1 MATDRPLDGHR
12 GNSLITFY
20 VVAILLLLLL
30 SGIFSGS
37 ETAVT
42 ATGRAK
48 ATGLAQAGN
57 RRAATLVALLDD
69 RERLISTLLLGNNIV
84 NILAASLATDVL
96 LRLFGDAGVVYAT
109 AIMTVLIVIFS
120 EVVPKTVAIRQHD
133 AISLRIAAP
142 LRALVILFR
151 PLTTAIGWVVRLV
164 LRSLRIP
171 TNEDDVISASQQ
183 LRGIIDALGAGG
195 ELAKHAHDML
205 DGVLD
210 LEHVGVDE
218 VMTHRRRVLA
228 LDAGMLVRDA
238 VFRLKEE
245 PFSRYPVYRGSND
258 QIVGILHLRDLLA
271 ALVSEPG
278 PLTDQAPADQAM
290 AEPTIGDVM
299 REPWFVPETTP
310 LRKQLE
316 QFRQKKTHMALVVDE
331 YGDLQG
337 LVTLQDILEA
347 IVGEVSE
354 ADDRELDDVERQP
367 GGSLLAGGQTQIRR
381 LNRMMDWDL
390 PEDDAVTLA
399 GLVID
404 LAERIPNEGETVTL
418 GRYRVTVKK
427 RDRHRLSLLE
437 IARLEPMPED

>member
-1 MATDRPLDGHR
+1 MDRPLDGHR

-133 AISLRIAAP
+133 TIALRIAGP
-142 LRALVILFR
+142 LRVLVFVFR

-171 TNEDDVISASQQ
+171 TDAGDVISASQQ

-218 VMTHRRRVLA
+218 VMTHRRRVFA
-228 LDAGMLVRDA
+228 LDADMAVREA
-238 VFRLKEE
+238 VARLKDE
-245 PFSRYPVYRGSND
+245 PFSRYPVYRGSID
-258 QIVGILHLRDLLA
+258 QVVGILHLRDLLA
-271 ALVSEPG
+271 ALVPEVEPG
-278 PLTDQAPADQAM
+278 SDQAS

-347 IVGEVSE
+347 IVGEVAE
-354 ADDRELDDVERQP
+354 AEDRELDDVERQP
-367 GGSLLAGGQTQIRR
+367 NGSLLAGGQTQIRR
-381 LNRMMDWDL
+381 LNRLMDWDL

-418 GRYRVTVKK
+418 GHYRVTVKK
-427 RDRHRLSLLE
+427 RERHRLSLLE
-437 IARLEPMPED
+437 IARLEPTPDG

>member
-1 MATDRPLDGHR
+1 M
-12 GNSLITFY
+12 ITFY

-48 ATGLAQAGN
+48 ATGLAQSGN
-57 RRAATLVALLDD
+57 RRAATLVTLLDD

-84 NILAASLATDVL
+84 NILAAALATDVL

-120 EVVPKTVAIRQHD
+120 EVVPKTIAIRQHD
-133 AISLRIAAP
+133 AIALRIAAP

-171 TNEDDVISASQQ
+171 TNAEDVISASQQ

-238 VFRLKEE
+238 VVRLKDE
-245 PFSRYPVYRGSND
+245 PFSRYPVYRGSID

-271 ALVSEPG
+271 ALVSETG
-278 PLTDQAPADQAM
+278 PLTDQTPADPAT

-347 IVGEVSE
+347 IVGEVAE

-404 LAERIPNEGETVTL
+404 LAERIPNEGETVSL
-418 GRYRVTVKK
+418 GLYRVTVKK

-437 IARLEPMPED
+437 IARLEPISED

>member
-1 MATDRPLDGHR
+1 
-12 GNSLITFY
+12 LITFY
-20 VVAILLLLLL
+20 VVAILLLLVL
-30 SGIFSGS
+30 SGVFSGS
-37 ETAVT
+37 ETAIT
-42 ATGRAK
+42 ATGKAK
-48 ATGLAQAGN
+48 ATALAQAGN
-57 RRAATLVALLDD
+57 RRAGTLVALLSD

-120 EVVPKTVAIRQHD
+120 EVVPKTVAIRHHD
-133 AISLRIAAP
+133 AVALAIAPP
-142 LRALVILFR
+142 LRALVIVFR
-151 PLTTAIGWVVRLV
+151 PLTTGIGWVVRLV
-164 LRSLRIP
+164 LRGLKIP
-171 TNEDDVISASQQ
+171 TNADDVISASQQ

-210 LEHVGVDE
+210 LEHVSVDE
-218 VMTHRRRVLA
+218 VMTHRRRVVA
-228 LDAGMLVRDA
+228 LDAEMPIGDTVA
-238 VFRLKEE
+238 RLKDE
-245 PFSRYPVYRGSND
+245 PYSRYPVYRGSSD

-271 ALVSEPG
+271 AMAGQEQGRPALVGE
-278 PLTDQAPADQAM
+278 A
-290 AEPTIGDVM
+290 M

-316 QFRQKKTHMALVVDE
+316 QFRHKKAHMALVVDE

-354 ADDRELDDVERQP
+354 AEDRELDDVEQQP
-367 GGSLLAGGQTQIRR
+367 DGSLLASGQTQIRR
-381 LNRMMDWDL
+381 LNRLMDWDL
-390 PEDDAVTLA
+390 PEDEAVTLA

-404 LAERIPNEGETVTL
+404 LAERIPNEGETIAF
-418 GRYRVTVKK
+418 GRYRLTVRK
-427 RDRHRLSLLE
+427 RERHRLSLVEVSRVPL
-437 IARLEPMPED
+437 PEDD

>member
-1 MATDRPLDGHR
+1 MDRPLDGHR

-30 SGIFSGS
+30 SGVFSGS

-57 RRAATLVALLDD
+57 RRAATLVTLLDD

-84 NILAASLATDVL
+84 NILAAALATDVL

-133 AISLRIAAP
+133 AIALRIAAP
-142 LRALVILFR
+142 LRALVFLFR

-238 VFRLKEE
+238 VVRLKEE
-245 PFSRYPVYRGSND
+245 PFSRYPVYRGSID

-278 PLTDQAPADQAM
+278 PLTDQTPTDPAT

-347 IVGEVSE
+347 IVGEVAE

-418 GRYRVTVKK
+418 GRYRVMVKK
-427 RDRHRLSLLE
+427 RERHRLSLLE
-437 IARLEPMPED
+437 IARLEPIPED

>member
-1 MATDRPLDGHR
+1 M
-12 GNSLITFY
+12 ITFY

-30 SGIFSGS
+30 SGVFSGS

-48 ATGLAQAGN
+48 AQALAQAGN
-57 RRAATLVALLDD
+57 RRAGTLVALLND

-84 NILAASLATDVL
+84 NILAAALATDVL

-109 AIMTVLIVIFS
+109 VVMTVLIVIFS
-120 EVVPKTVAIRQHD
+120 EVVPKTLAIRHHD
-133 AISLRIAAP
+133 TVALRIAAP
-142 LRALVILFR
+142 LRALVFLFR

-164 LRSLRIP
+164 LRGLRIP
-171 TNEDDVISASQQ
+171 TNADDVISASQQ

-210 LEHVGVDE
+210 LEHVGVE
-218 VMTHRRRVLA
+218 AVMTHRGRLVA
-228 LDAGMLVRDA
+228 LDAAMPVADA
-238 VFRLKEE
+238 VAKLKDET
-245 PFSRYPVYRGSND
+245 FSRYPVYRGSSD

-271 ALVSEPG
+271 ALVDAG
-278 PLTDQAPADQAM
+278 GAGRK
-290 AEPTIGDVM
+290 IGDVM

-337 LVTLQDILEA
+337 VVTLQDVLEA
-347 IVGEVSE
+347 IVGEVAE
-354 ADDRELDDVERQP
+354 AEDRELDDVEEQP
-367 GGSLLAGGQTQIRR
+367 DGSLIASGQTQIRR
-381 LNRMMDWDL
+381 LNRLMDWAL
-390 PEDDAVTLA
+390 PEDEAVTLA

-404 LAERIPNEGETVTL
+404 LAERIPNEGETVQL
-418 GRYRVTVKK
+418 GDYRVTVKK
-427 RDRHRLSLLE
+427 RERHRLTLLQISRQVRADAE
-437 IARLEPMPED
+437 

>member
-1 MATDRPLDGHR
+1 
-12 GNSLITFY
+12 LITFY
-20 VVAILLLLLL
+20 VAAILLLLVL
-30 SGIFSGS
+30 SAAFSGS

-48 ATGLAQAGN
+48 ATALAQAGN
-57 RRAATLVALLDD
+57 RRAGTLLTLLND

-96 LRLFGDAGVVYAT
+96 LRVFGDAGVVYAT

-120 EVVPKTVAIRQHD
+120 EVVPKTIAIRQHD
-133 AISLRIAAP
+133 AIALAIAPP

-151 PLTTAIGWVVRLV
+151 PFTTGIGWIVRLV
-164 LRSLRIP
+164 LRALRVP
-171 TNEDDVISASQQ
+171 TSAEDVISASQQ

-195 ELAKHAHDML
+195 ELAKHARDML

-218 VMTHRRRVLA
+218 VMTHRRRVVA
-228 LDAGMLVRDA
+228 LDADMPIVEA
-238 VFRLKEE
+238 VAKLKDE
-245 PFSRYPVYRGSND
+245 PYSRYPVYRGSSD

-271 ALVSEPG
+271 ALASQEPNR
-278 PLTDQAPADQAM
+278 QALVGEA
-290 AEPTIGDVM
+290 M

-316 QFRQKKTHMALVVDE
+316 QFRHKKTHMALVVDE

-354 ADDRELDDVERQP
+354 AEDRELDDVEKLP
-367 GGSLLAGGQTQIRR
+367 DGSLMASGQTQIRR
-381 LNRMMDWDL
+381 LNRLMDWDL
-390 PEDDAVTLA
+390 PEDEAVTVA

-404 LAERIPNEGETVTL
+404 LAERIPNEGETIAF
-418 GRYRVTVKK
+418 GRYRLTVRK
-427 RDRHRLSLLE
+427 RERHRLSLVE
-437 IARLEPMPED
+437 ISRVPLPEDD

>member
-1 MATDRPLDGHR
+1 M
-12 GNSLITFY
+12 SLITIY
-20 VVAILLLLLL
+20 VVAILSLLVL
-30 SGIFSGS
+30 SAAFSGS

-48 ATGLAQAGN
+48 ATALAQAGN
-57 RRAATLVALLDD
+57 RRAGTLLALLND

-84 NILAASLATDVL
+84 NILAAALATDVL
-96 LRLFGDAGVVYAT
+96 LRIFGDAGVVYAT

-120 EVVPKTVAIRQHD
+120 EVVPKTIAIRQHD
-133 AISLRIAAP
+133 AIALRIAAP
-142 LRALVILFR
+142 LRALVFVFR

-164 LRSLRIP
+164 LRFLRVP
-171 TNEDDVISASQQ
+171 TDASDVISASQQ
-183 LRGIIDALGAGG
+183 LRGVIDALGAGG

-218 VMTHRRRVLA
+218 VMTHRRRVVA
-228 LDAGMLVRDA
+228 LDADMTVADA
-238 VFRLKEE
+238 VARIKDE
-245 PFSRYPVYRGSND
+245 PFSRYPVYRGSSD
-258 QIVGILHLRDLLA
+258 QIVGILHLRDLLSS
-271 ALVSEPG
+271 LVR
-278 PLTDQAPADQAM
+278 APAPEGAA
-290 AEPTIGDVM
+290 AEGAVPPSPTVGEAM

-316 QFRQKKTHMALVVDE
+316 QFRHKKTHMALVVDE

-337 LVTLQDILEA
+337 LVTLQDVLEA

-354 ADDRELDDVERQP
+354 VEDRELDDVEEQP
-367 GGSLLAGGQTQIRR
+367 DGSLIASGQTQIRR
-381 LNRMMDWDL
+381 LNRLMDWDL
-390 PEDDAVTLA
+390 PEDEAVTLA

-404 LAERIPNEGETVTL
+404 LAERIPNEGESVGF

-427 RDRHRLSLLE
+427 RERHRLSLVE
-437 IARLEPMPED
+437 ICRLPLMDDG

>member
-1 MATDRPLDGHR
+1 M
-12 GNSLITFY
+12 SLITFY
-20 VVAILLLLLL
+20 VVAILLLLMI
-30 SGIFSGS
+30 SAAFSGS

-48 ATGLAQAGN
+48 ATALAQAGN
-57 RRAATLVALLDD
+57 RRAGTLLALLDD

-84 NILAASLATDVL
+84 NILAAALATDVL
-96 LRLFGDAGVVYAT
+96 LRIFGDAGVVYAT

-120 EVVPKTVAIRQHD
+120 EVVPKTIAIRQHD

-142 LRALVILFR
+142 LRALVFLFR

-164 LRSLRIP
+164 LRFLRVP
-171 TNEDDVISASQQ
+171 TSDADVISASQQ
-183 LRGIIDALGAGG
+183 LRGVIDALGAGG

-218 VMTHRRRVLA
+218 VMTHRGRVVA
-228 LDAGMLVRDA
+228 LDADMTVTDA
-238 VFRLKEE
+238 VARLKDE
-245 PFSRYPVYRGSND
+245 PYSRYPVYRGSSD
-258 QIVGILHLRDLLA
+258 QVVGILHLRDLLSA
-271 ALVSEPG
+271 IV
-278 PLTDQAPADQAM
+278 TDHDDPSPHPP
-290 AEPTIGDVM
+290 PTLGDVM

-337 LVTLQDILEA
+337 LVTLQDVLEA

-354 ADDRELDDVERQP
+354 SDDRELDDVTEQP
-367 GGSLLAGGQTQIRR
+367 DGSLLASGQTQIRR
-381 LNRMMDWDL
+381 LNRLMDWDL
-390 PEDDAVTLA
+390 PEDEAVTLA
-399 GLVID
+399 GFVID
-404 LAERIPNEGETVTL
+404 LAERIPNEGETLTF

-427 RDRHRLSLLE
+427 RERHRLSLVE
-437 IARLEPMPED
+437 ISRMPLPEDG

>member
-1 MATDRPLDGHR
+1 
-12 GNSLITFY
+12 LITFY
-20 VVAILLLLLL
+20 VVAILLLLVL

-48 ATGLAQAGN
+48 ATALAQAGN
-57 RRAATLVALLDD
+57 RRASTLVSLLDD

-96 LRLFGDAGVVYAT
+96 LRVFGDAGVVYAT

-133 AISLRIAAP
+133 AIALRIAAP
-142 LRALVILFR
+142 LRALVFLFR
-151 PLTTAIGWVVRLV
+151 PLTTAIGWIVRLV

-171 TNEDDVISASQQ
+171 TSAEDVISASQQ

-195 ELAKHAHDML
+195 DLAKHAHDML

-218 VMTHRRRVLA
+218 VMTHRRRVVA
-228 LDAGMLVRDA
+228 LDAEMSVREA
-238 VFRLKEE
+238 VAKIKDES
-245 PFSRYPVYRGSND
+245 FSRYPVYRGSSD

-271 ALVSEPG
+271 SLAVEAVP
-278 PLTDQAPADQAM
+278 PVAAQHP
-290 AEPTIGDVM
+290 EPTIGDVM

-316 QFRQKKTHMALVVDE
+316 QFRQKKMHMALVVDE

-337 LVTLQDILEA
+337 LVTLQDVLEA

-354 ADDRELDDVERQP
+354 AEDRELDDVERQP
-367 GGSLLAGGQTQIRR
+367 DGSLLASGQTQIRR
-381 LNRMMDWDL
+381 LNRLMDWDL
-390 PEDDAVTLA
+390 PEDEAVTLA

-404 LAERIPNEGETVTL
+404 LAERIPNEGETVHL
-418 GRYRVTVKK
+418 GRYRITVRK
-427 RDRHRLSLLE
+427 RDRHRLSMLQ
-437 IARLEPMPED
+437 ISSREPVTLPE

>member
-1 MATDRPLDGHR
+1 
-12 GNSLITFY
+12 LITFY
-20 VVAILLLLLL
+20 VVAILLLLVL
-30 SGIFSGS
+30 SGVFSGS
-37 ETAVT
+37 ETAIT

-48 ATGLAQAGN
+48 ATALAQAGN
-57 RRAATLVALLDD
+57 RRAGTLLALLND

-84 NILAASLATDVL
+84 NILAAALATDVL
-96 LRLFGDAGVVYAT
+96 LRVFGDAGVVYAT

-120 EVVPKTVAIRQHD
+120 EVVPKTIAIRQHD

-142 LRALVILFR
+142 LRALVFLFR

-164 LRSLRIP
+164 LRFLRVP
-171 TNEDDVISASQQ
+171 TGNEDVISASQQ
-183 LRGIIDALGAGG
+183 LRGVIDALGAGG

-210 LEHVGVDE
+210 LEHVAVDE

-228 LDAGMLVRDA
+228 LDADATVNDA
-238 VFRLKEE
+238 VRRIKDE
-245 PFSRYPVYRGSND
+245 PYSRYPVYRGSAD
-258 QIVGILHLRDLLA
+258 QIVGILHLRDLLPA
-271 ALVSEPG
+271 MVTVQDDTG
-278 PLTDQAPADQAM
+278 MNPL
-290 AEPTIGDVM
+290 PTVGQVM

-316 QFRQKKTHMALVVDE
+316 QFRQKKAHMALVVDE

-337 LVTLQDILEA
+337 LVTLQDVLEA

-354 ADDRELDDVERQP
+354 AEDRELDDVAEMP
-367 GGSLLAGGQTQIRR
+367 DGSLLASGQTQIRR
-381 LNRMMDWDL
+381 LNRLMDWDL
-390 PEDDAVTLA
+390 PEDEAVTLA

-404 LAERIPNEGETVTL
+404 LAERIPNEGETLTF

-427 RDRHRLSLLE
+427 RERHRLSLVE
-437 IARLEPMPED
+437 ISRMPLPEDG